1 MRRMKKVLLKA
12 KVLHVKPCYT
22 LLYSSIHIGPR
33 SYASVQCSSVLF
45 AGLSQMATYNTANVL
60 KNKSPCWS
68 RKWVGNLLQRTRF
81 YMVLSVEFCIIIL
94 IWNNVIITYCGWR
107 SLSMCSC
114 YFFIVSPVISEISYT
129 LLFALPF

>member
-1 MRRMKKVLLKA
+1 MTFPVFKTTFYIKYIKSFGKAYMRRMKKVLLKA

-68 RKWVGNLLQRTRF
+68 RKWVGNLL
-81 YMVLSVEFCIIIL
+81 
-94 IWNNVIITYCGWR
+94 
-107 SLSMCSC
+107 
-114 YFFIVSPVISEISYT
+114 
-129 LLFALPF
+129 